1 MTKFD
6 EGVFEAF
13 LRHFGLHQTELKNS
27 RPTVIK
33 HQTHAFIPVTSILL
47 GIAL

>member
-6 EGVFEAF
+6 SGVFEAF
-13 LRHFGLHQTELKNS
+13 LRHFGLHQTEFKNS
-27 RPTVIK
+27 RPTVIN
-33 HQTHAFIPVTSILL
+33 QTHAFIPVTSILL